1 MLTDNKP
8 GLEVLMAGNNNDLG
22 KITEAWIVE
31 ARQCIKKG
39 DIEGYSTVTKTYL
52 NTLKNKTGLD
62 VEFYYFNTDMRASAF
77 INTKCGW
84 KGHAGT
90 KYTSGESITRDVM
103 EEVYTTDIDLAKGK
117 VSGKMSDSLRFQ
129 IGFASGLFT
138 DLLGFTPAETAAVF
152 MHEVGHAFESFA
164 SVGEYV
170 YLNYYL
176 TEGIDILQGKKV
188 NKYKIELLDDKW
200 IVDNISPELRD
211 AFINERDESTTRKAI
226 LSAYKKTTRG
236 HLGNN
241 GLTSKRRDE
250 QAADLFVTR
259 LGYARPL
266 ATGLTKIEKYS
277 SGSST
282 TIGSS
287 WMAETIRVMF
297 MIAFAPVTAYAIIM
311 ENPLNDSVT
320 STRYDNGLERIMKI
334 RRDLIQQ
341 LKILG
346 NKIDNKHIVDDI
358 DAIDKL
364 AKAYSSNRT
373 MFDEAVTFFRPTIR
387 KMEQNAKNEENLEEL
402 LNNDLFVN
410 IFKLQNL

>member
-8 GLEVLMAGNNNDLG
+8 SLELLMAGNNNDLG
-22 KITEAWIVE
+22 KLTEDWVIA
-31 ARQCIKKG
+31 ARACIAKG
-39 DIEGYSTVTKTYL
+39 DTEGYSTVTRTYL
-52 NTLKNKTGLD
+52 NVLKDKTGLE

-77 INTKCGW
+77 INTQCGW

-90 KYTSGESITRDVM
+90 KYTEGPSVSRELIDKVF
-103 EEVYTTDIDLAKGK
+103 TTTIDLANGK
-117 VSGKMSDSLRFQ
+117 VSGKLADSLRFQ

-138 DLLGFTPAETAAVF
+138 NILGFTPAETAAVF
-152 MHEVGHAFESFA
+152 LHEIGHGFESFA
-164 SVGEYV
+164 SIGEYV

-188 NKYKIELLDDKW
+188 NKYKVQILDDKW
-200 IVDNISPELRD
+200 VLENLTPELRD

-226 LSAYKKTTRG
+226 LSVYKKTTRG

-259 LGYARPL
+259 LGYARAL

-277 SGSST
+277 SSSSV

-287 WMAETIRVMF
+287 WMAETLRVMF
-297 MIAFAPVTAYAIIM
+297 MIAFAPATAYAIIM

-346 NKIDNKHIVDDI
+346 NKIDNKHIVEDI
-358 DAIDKL
+358 EAIDKL

-387 KMEQNAKNEENLEEL
+387 KMEQNAKNEETLEEL